1 MVHVR
6 RPALLVLLTA
16 LAVLPATR
24 VWACTVDADC
34 DNGDVCSVADVC
46 SSGTCVLGGG
56 GDSDANLVCD
66 GEFAPGATINVTRST
81 LRKRTS
87 SFSDNSSVRGA
98 GDFVLDGSAMGA
110 FTADDG
116 FSLRVKDVLSE
127 VSPPGDGI
135 DATVTWA
142 PGDCTTH
149 PVKLTVSCKSPDKQS
164 FLKFKPSVLVATQW
178 TLSFK
183 IKRLGN
189 LTGPFFGPVRLVLTH
204 DTSVHRLDQIDD
216 CRFTKSGLKCRE
228 F

>member
-1 MVHVR
+1 MVHVW
-6 RPALLVLLTA
+6 RPVAFILLITFVALS
-16 LAVLPATR
+16 PAGAG
-24 VWACTVDADC
+24 ACTVDADC

-46 SSGTCVLGGG
+46 ASGTCVLGGG
-56 GDSDANLVCD
+56 GDTDANLVCD
-66 GEFAPGATINVTRST
+66 DEYSGASINVTRST

-98 GDFVLDGSAMGA
+98 GDFVLEGSAVGA

-135 DATVTWA
+135 DATVTWLPA
-142 PGDCTTH
+142 DCLTN
-149 PVKLTVSCKSPDKQS
+149 PIKLTISCKSADKQS
-164 FLKFKPSVLVATQW
+164 FLKFKPSVVTATQW

-183 IKRLGN
+183 MKRLGN

-216 CRFTKSGLKCRE
+216 CRFTKTGLKCRE